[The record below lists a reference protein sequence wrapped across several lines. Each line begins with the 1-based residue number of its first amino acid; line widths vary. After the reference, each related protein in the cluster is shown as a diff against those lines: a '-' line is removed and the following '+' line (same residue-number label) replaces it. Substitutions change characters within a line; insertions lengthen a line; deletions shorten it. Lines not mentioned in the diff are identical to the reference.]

1 MKKAFILL
9 LTPIVFLSCSSS
21 DEIVNSKWTFIACEG
36 NYGAS
41 NGSIY
46 MINQF
51 GQVDSIMDVG
61 DVVQSLKIHNNKL
74 FVIVNNSHKI
84 MAYDISPNGLSLPG
98 IEVNTENS
106 SPREMAIADDKLYF
120 TNWNSKD
127 IKYLDLI
134 NYTVNTLV
142 ELNGLPEDIISKDN
156 KLFFTINMNED
167 YSSSDQVISYD
178 IDDNKIDKTY
188 TVGKGPL
195 NLAFRNNDLFI
206 SNTYYDESYNS
217 FHGTS
222 RIDNNDNIKIIN
234 YGKDS
239 PCGGSIHNIDNI
251 MYRSAYGGIVEID
264 DNLELMIN
272 NKIGSFT
279 QSEVYSI
286 DTDGDNIYF
295 GLTDYS
301 KKNEVK
307 ILNIQ
312 SGSAETYNVGI
323 IPGDFAFWKNN

>member
-1 MKKAFILL
+1 
-9 LTPIVFLSCSSS
+9 
-21 DEIVNSKWTFIACEG
+21 
-36 NYGAS
+36 
-41 NGSIY
+41 

-142 ELNGLPEDIISKDN
+142 DLNGLPEDIIYKDN

-217 FHGTS
+217 FYGTS
-222 RIDNNDNIKIIN
+222 RIDNNDNIKIID

-312 SGSAETYNVGI
+312 SGSVQTYNVGI